1 MSVMIPE
8 STTRNEG
15 ASVPDATSCY
25 GGQAGHA
32 HHRKIPP
39 AFIEITCP
47 HYILVIQFPQAL
59 MNSYANIHE
68 LQKDF
73 AF

>member
-1 MSVMIPE
+1 MKEHLYQMLQVV
-8 STTRNEG
+8 TGT
-15 ASVPDATSCY
+15 
-25 GGQAGHA
+25 QAGHA

-47 HYILVIQFPQAL
+47 HYILVIQFPRAL
-59 MNSYANIHE
+59 MDSYANIHE
-68 LQKDF
+68 LQKDL